1 MEDDAR
7 DERDNERTEKL
18 MVLLVADHLA
28 HALLGVLDLAPD
40 LDAEGGGPYA
50 LNLLPAERAV
60 GNLRRAHGAQADVP
74 ARN

>member
-7 DERDNERTEKL
+7 DERDDERTEKL
-18 MVLLVADHLA
+18 LVLLVADHLA
-28 HALLGVLDLAPD
+28 HALLGALD
-40 LDAEGGGPYA
+40 LDAEGGGPHA

-60 GNLRRAHGAQADVP
+60 GNLRRADIAQTDVP